1 MSTDTP
7 SNTIQAHGQHR
18 RKFARLSI
26 ILLLTLGMYFVQSA
40 LLEQTRAAASTD
52 SSSDAQDQLDALAML
67 NEIRAQVGVPAL
79 VLSKEITQ
87 AARSHAAY
95 YNRHERD
102 KKVSL
107 SAHQEKQGM
116 EGFTGTS
123 AMDRMKAAG
132 WNQAGTY
139 RSSGEVMHFK
149 QKTSRQAMQGWLDTA
164 YHRAII
170 LSPKYNE
177 VGIALVDGTAVVNLG
192 GTRAPAPLQN
202 GIAAYPFPG
211 MTQAPVGFYGNE
223 VPNPLSQLGVDYS
236 GYIIS
241 ATTID
246 AIDWHE
252 ASLIDEKGA
261 AIPFYEE
268 IYSGNTL
275 FLYPKTILEGFHT
288 YRVQLAYRTEGSSE
302 TQHQSWSFKTG
313 EGHKLLSIAGSPDEL
328 VINEGEETSIRVTG
342 FYDDSVTEPITSHVR
357 YVSNNPAGLKPV
369 SSSSFQGI
377 KAANYYITAHV
388 GNLATERVLIKV
400 LPKLKTKTYPPL
412 TASKPDAAVTE
423 AEFWTMLLKQHQ
435 VDVDAYAPASK
446 KHAADAA
453 YQIAASRNIPLL
465 GLTSIPARDKPIT
478 RVKIAEVLA
487 SVDGVHFTQYNAI
500 WYVLGMGYLKG
511 DTDSTIYGFNN
522 EGTMTQQEAI
532 QLLADLKPKM
542 KSLRGRPIKPTPA
555 ELLPPLPKRE
565 SYKKPAVLK
574 DYTLIATYHP
584 DRTLTVEGKFT
595 VIAGQQTTLMVQTG
609 GKKPKAIEEVQ
620 VAIDREG
627 NFKITSGPYTEDA
640 LNLYLRTEGAM
651 YWISVE
657 ENAMNIS
664 EFTP

>member
-7 SNTIQAHGQHR
+7 RNTIQVHGQHQ

-52 SSSDAQDQLDALAML
+52 SSSVAQDQVDALAML
-67 NEIRAQVGVPAL
+67 NEVRAQVGVPAL

-123 AMDRMKAAG
+123 VMDRMKAAG

-164 YHRAII
+164 YHRALI

-202 GIAAYPFPG
+202 GIAVYPFPG
-211 MTQAPVGFYGNE
+211 MTQAPVGFYGHE
-223 VPNPLSQLGVDYS
+223 VPNPLSQFGVDYS

-246 AIDWHE
+246 TIDWHE
-252 ASLIDEKGA
+252 ASLIDEKGE

-275 FLYPKTILEGFHT
+275 FLYPKTILEGYHT

-302 TQHQSWSFKTG
+302 TQNQSWSFKTG

-342 FYDDSVTEPITSHVR
+342 YYDDSVTEPITSNVR
-357 YVSNNPAGLKPV
+357 YVSNNPSGLKPV
-369 SSSSFQGI
+369 SPTSFQGI
-377 KAANYYITAHV
+377 KAGNYYITAHV
-388 GNLATERVLIKV
+388 GSLTSERIQVKV
-400 LPKLKTKTYPPL
+400 LPRLKTKTYPSL
-412 TASKPDAAVTE
+412 DASKPSTTVTE
-423 AEFWTMLLKQHQ
+423 AEFWTMFLQQYQ
-435 VDVDAYAPASK
+435 VDIDAYAPAKK

-453 YQIAASRNIPLL
+453 YQIAATRNIPLL
-465 GLTSIPARDKPIT
+465 GLTVTPARDKPIT
-478 RVKIAEVLA
+478 RVKIAEILA
-487 SVDGVHFTQYNAI
+487 AADGVNYVNYNAI
-500 WYVLGMGYLKG
+500 WYVLGMGYVKG
-511 DTDSTIYGFNN
+511 VTDSTIFGFNN
-522 EGTMTQQEAI
+522 EGTITRGEAI
-532 QLLADLKPKM
+532 QLLIDLKPKL
-542 KSLRGRPIKPTPA
+542 KSLRGRPTKPTPI
-555 ELLPPLPKRE
+555 ELLPPLPKKE
-565 SYKKPAVLK
+565 SYKKPGVIK

-595 VIAGQQTTLMVQTG
+595 ILAGQQTKLMVQTG
-609 GKKPKAIEEVQ
+609 GKKPMEIEEVT
-620 VAIDREG
+620 VSVDSEG
-627 NFKITSGPYTEDA
+627 NFNITSGPYTEDA
-640 LNLYLRTEGAM
+640 LNLYLKTEGAL
-651 YWISVE
+651 YWISAE
-657 ENAMNIS
+657 ANGMNVT
-664 EFTP
+664 EFNP